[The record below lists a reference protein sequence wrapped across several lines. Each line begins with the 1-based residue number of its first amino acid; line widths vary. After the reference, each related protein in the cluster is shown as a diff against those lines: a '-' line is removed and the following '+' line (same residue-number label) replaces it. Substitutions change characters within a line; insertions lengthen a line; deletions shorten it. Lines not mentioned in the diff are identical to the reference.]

1 VRAMSHRAMF
11 AFLVSALL
19 LIACGD
25 EEAARTVTAPPVM
38 VVEVASRDIVDRIQ
52 ATGQILAVE
61 EASIAAEVNGR
72 ITKVW
77 VREGAGVAAGDALL
91 EIDREKRELEL
102 SNMRAGA
109 AEAEEMIAKARRES
123 KRIESLHA
131 RNAASNAQ
139 LDEAETAVRS
149 SVSRFEAARAQLG
162 LAERALRDASVTAP
176 FAGLIARRHV
186 SVGDYVSVGHPI
198 FDLVALDPV
207 EVEFHLTERDSGRAK
222 IGDRVDVR
230 VASHPDESFRATV
243 EMVSP
248 RIEPRSRTLRV
259 KATLDNRDGRLRPG
273 LFARVDLGVAERSGV
288 PMIPEDAILQRSDG
302 AVVFVLVGADRV
314 ERRNMRPGI
323 YRDGWVEV
331 VDGVVA
337 GERVVVRGQ
346 SRLIDGSVVDL
357 RDADGSAA
365 SVPTATAPAPTVAG
379 APDPARSVP

>member
-1 VRAMSHRAMF
+1 MF